1 MKRLLSIVLV
11 LLCEAA
17 MAQMFDSDYYYPYA
31 EPEER
36 TEDPHSDSLLFYRA
50 IRSSDDL
57 YGRTTDYNLP
67 RVTIRRRGASY
78 DEEQATLL
86 GVRLPYRL
94 FAPLRAV
101 GGVERYDA
109 GIRPGVST
117 LGGVGGVREFT
128 LTEALPLAPYEAS
141 VRVTDRNYRVAGRV
155 RMHRMWRDWQVGA
168 VVDGRV
174 GRDARI
180 EGVFTNQL
188 TFAARISRTWASGV
202 ELTLFGVLPVAMRGL
217 RSAATEE
224 AYTLLDDPFY
234 NPSWGF
240 QEGKVRNARVR
251 REVMPFGVAGLK
263 IPLAD
268 HTHLM
273 LSAGGEISLRKQSGL
288 GWYNARTPLPD
299 NYRYMP
305 SYTGDRA
312 SEEAWRMADPRYTQV
327 RWDELIAQNQLGD
340 GEAIYA
346 LEDRV
351 SRSLHLTAQALFES
365 RLGEVELRYG
375 VRAEVRPTRNYK
387 QMNDLLGAAYLTDI
401 DQYLVDDDTYGNR
414 LQNDMRNPSRKIRE
428 GAIFGYDY
436 ALKEA
441 QAVGFFSAAWQRD
454 RLYAQLA
461 AEVGMAVMVREG
473 FYEKEL
479 FAGNRSLGHSRRITL
494 KPYRMKAVAG
504 WSFSPRHYLQGVVA
518 LGAEL
523 PDIEAMFV
531 QPQYNNRTIDNPC
544 LRRFGAADLRYR
556 QTGEKWDAELAAFA
570 TLTVDEVE
578 TRRYFDDLSGLYAD
592 LSVTGIGTLAYGVE
606 GAVTWRPAYRWTVS
620 AAASWGSYRYVRD
633 PRVTVLAD
641 RDNAP
646 IEVGGVSHMRDCRVG
661 GAPEVTAVVA
671 VRYYGPRGWGFRLS
685 AGYAGNRYVDAAALR
700 RTDRVAY
707 QYGTTPEVFDAF
719 TRQEGLPDAATL
731 DLSLFKSIYFERSS
745 LLLALYLNNL
755 TGREQ
760 ISYGYESLRSQRFG
774 TDTGALRMPQAT
786 RYLYTQPRTISLNVS
801 WRF

>member
-78 DEEQATLL
+78 DEEQAALL
-86 GVRLPYRL
+86 GVKLPYRL

-109 GIRPGVST
+109 GIQPGVST

-128 LTEALPLAPYEAS
+128 LTDALPLAPYEAS

-188 TFAARISRTWASGV
+188 TLAARISRTWASGV
-202 ELTLFGVLPVAMRGL
+202 ELTLFGALPVAMRGL

-240 QEGKVRNARVR
+240 QDGKVRNARVR

-268 HTHLM
+268 HTQLT
-273 LSAGGEISLRKQSGL
+273 LSTGGEIGLRKQSGL

-327 RWDELIAQNQLGD
+327 R
-340 GEAIYA
+340 
-346 LEDRV
+346 
-351 SRSLHLTAQALFES
+351 
-365 RLGEVELRYG
+365 
-375 VRAEVRPTRNYK
+375 
-387 QMNDLLGAAYLTDI
+387 
-401 DQYLVDDDTYGNR
+401 
-414 LQNDMRNPSRKIRE
+414 
-428 GAIFGYDY
+428 
-436 ALKEA
+436 
-441 QAVGFFSAAWQRD
+441 
-454 RLYAQLA
+454 
-461 AEVGMAVMVREG
+461 
-473 FYEKEL
+473 
-479 FAGNRSLGHSRRITL
+479 
-494 KPYRMKAVAG
+494 
-504 WSFSPRHYLQGVVA
+504 
-518 LGAEL
+518 
-523 PDIEAMFV
+523 
-531 QPQYNNRTIDNPC
+531 
-544 LRRFGAADLRYR
+544 
-556 QTGEKWDAELAAFA
+556 
-570 TLTVDEVE
+570 
-578 TRRYFDDLSGLYAD
+578 
-592 LSVTGIGTLAYGVE
+592 
-606 GAVTWRPAYRWTVS
+606 
-620 AAASWGSYRYVRD
+620 
-633 PRVTVLAD
+633 
-641 RDNAP
+641 
-646 IEVGGVSHMRDCRVG
+646 
-661 GAPEVTAVVA
+661 
-671 VRYYGPRGWGFRLS
+671 
-685 AGYAGNRYVDAAALR
+685 
-700 RTDRVAY
+700 
-707 QYGTTPEVFDAF
+707 
-719 TRQEGLPDAATL
+719 
-731 DLSLFKSIYFERSS
+731 
-745 LLLALYLNNL
+745 
-755 TGREQ
+755 
-760 ISYGYESLRSQRFG
+760 
-774 TDTGALRMPQAT
+774 
-786 RYLYTQPRTISLNVS
+786 
-801 WRF
+801 